1 MGIDKAIVVS
11 DIVLQ
16 QTRDRLEIRLKR
28 GFFKDCHGDLHSRNI
43 FLLPNPQ
50 PFDCIEFNDA
60 LRSIDI
66 LNEVAFLCMDL
77 DSFGRQDLSE
87 IFLHSYNKLLPA
99 IETGDDERLF
109 VYYKLYRANVR
120 AKVNSLRARASC
132 DEVATNQLLAEVERY
147 LQLMSDYL
155 RILSL

>member
-1 MGIDKAIVVS
+1 MTGIG
-11 DIVLQ
+11 
-16 QTRDRLEIRLKR
+16 LKM
-28 GFFKDCHGDLHSRNI
+28 I
-43 FLLPNPQ
+43 F
-50 PFDCIEFNDA
+50 
-60 LRSIDI
+60 
-66 LNEVAFLCMDL
+66 
-77 DSFGRQDLSE
+77 
-87 IFLHSYNKLLPA
+87 HSYNKLLPA